1 MGMVRGV
8 LLARPGA
15 EGATGGTLQE
25 LVRRLPGDLFRT
37 CLARVG
43 TGTRNPR
50 QRVWPVHSSNFAP
63 CGSHVHLATTS
74 KLSMRE
80 GWLLRVMVRC
90 TTLCM

>member
-1 MGMVRGV
+1 MGVVRGV

-43 TGTRNPR
+43 AGTRNLGKG
-50 QRVWPVHSSNFAP
+50 FDI
-63 CGSHVHLATTS
+63 
-74 KLSMRE
+74 
-80 GWLLRVMVRC
+80 C
-90 TTLCM
+90 TAAKWF